1 MMRIFFIRFWQS
13 KKLELLISS
22 RFCIRN
28 KHIWCIG
35 LVHEDLLYGPLI
47 YLKVAEILPSVVDL
61 DRMIECHGMSCLVF
75 KNLIMLKVTLTL
87 LIYRAEKAEMKS
99 KKLMGFLTHM
109 LIIPVYTYCCCFKED
124 MEIHKCDEK
133 MRLVVLRRSIQL
145 NWCVL
150 SWSRANFVWFFFEC
164 IRICIRVDF
173 VEIIFSV
180 IQMRIGN
187 LKSLFS
193 I

>member
-1 MMRIFFIRFWQS
+1 MRIFYIRFWQS
-13 KKLELLISS
+13 KKLELLICSIT
-22 RFCIRN
+22 FLHT
-28 KHIWCIG
+28 KQTH
-35 LVHEDLLYGPLI
+35 LVYWFSTWRSPLI

-150 SWSRANFVWFFFEC
+150 SWSRANFVWFFFKC